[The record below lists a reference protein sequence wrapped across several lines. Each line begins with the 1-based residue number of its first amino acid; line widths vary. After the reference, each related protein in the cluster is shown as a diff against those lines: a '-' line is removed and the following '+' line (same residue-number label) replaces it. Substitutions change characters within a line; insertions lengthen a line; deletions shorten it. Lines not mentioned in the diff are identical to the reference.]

1 MRRLAM
7 MTALVLLVGC
17 IPRHEWVKEDA
28 SAAEFRK
35 DLDWCQSLAELET
48 GYVEDQHDYLIP
60 YVEIEV
66 YDKCMRERGWRRPGE
81 PPEAAK
87 SKPSG

>member
-1 MRRLAM
+1 MSGTRPLAVL
-7 MTALVLLVGC
+7 TALMLLAAC
-17 IPRHEWVKEDA
+17 TPRDRWIKEDA

-35 DLDWCQSLAELET
+35 DVDWCESLAELEK
-48 GYVEDQHDYLIP
+48 GYVEDQHIYLIP

-81 PPEAAK
+81 P
-87 SKPSG
+87 KPTG